1 MFICY
6 RIYLLLLFSAT
17 SSINT
22 GDLMPLE
29 AIDAHAIAL
38 APLCFTDDVVF
49 FNDELLQI
57 FCMGFLLPIILVY
70 FEFRVKME
78 NVFHLAGRRQKSC

>member
-1 MFICY
+1 
-6 RIYLLLLFSAT
+6 
-17 SSINT
+17 
-22 GDLMPLE
+22 MPLE

-57 FCMGFLLPIILVY
+57 FCVCIFFFPSFWYIL
-70 FEFRVKME
+70 
-78 NVFHLAGRRQKSC
+78 NLG